1 MILLGSAL
9 IGHSVMSLQTGNK
22 VGDTIQPLIDPA
34 DLSIV
39 AYTVNGLFTHDTM
52 LVRLADVRELSDIGF
67 IIDSIDELITP
78 TDVIRVK
85 QLSELNFTLGG
96 ITVRDKRGHKLGKV
110 IDYTIETTTFLI
122 QQLIVRRP
130 LMYRLNDAELVIHRS
145 QIVEIN
151 NDSIVVH
158 SQVEPKKE
166 SRHATLQTA
175 TTNAEYVN
183 PFRKPNQA
191 APESADLDKQPDT

>member
-9 IGHSVMSLQTGNK
+9 TGYPVMSLQTGSK
-22 VGDTIQPLIDPA
+22 LGDTTHPLIDPA

-39 AYTVNGLFTHDTM
+39 AYTLNGSFTNDTM

-67 IIDSIDELITP
+67 IVDSVDELITP
-78 TDVIRVK
+78 TDVIRIK
-85 QLSELNFTLGG
+85 QLSGLGFTLNG
-96 ITVRDKRGHKLGKV
+96 IMVRDTRGRKLGKV

-130 LMYRLNDAELVIHRS
+130 LIHRLNDAELVIHRS
-145 QIVEIN
+145 HIVEIN
-151 NDSIVVH
+151 NDSIVVQ

-166 SRHATLQTA
+166 PQHTPLQAAAST
-175 TTNAEYVN
+175 EYVN

-191 APESADLDKQPDT
+191 APEPANTNEPNIR